1 MGFLET
7 VLEGVINAIEQDMEN
22 QRKRFIKAIKN
33 IDDERILNTLERLE
47 REDNCNDYRYDL
59 LYQEARRRVIL

>member
-22 QRKRFIKAIKN
+22 QRKRLIKAIKN

-59 LYQEARRRVIL
+59 LYQEARRRGIL

>member
-33 IDDERILNTLERLE
+33 IDDERILNTLER
-47 REDNCNDYRYDL
+47 EDNCNDYRYDL
-59 LYQEARRRVIL
+59 LYQEARRRGIL

>member
-22 QRKRFIKAIKN
+22 QRKRFIKSIKN

-59 LYQEARRRVIL
+59 LYQEARRRGIL

>member
-33 IDDERILNTLERLE
+33 IDDERILNIRK
-47 REDNCNDYRYDL
+47 
-59 LYQEARRRVIL
+59 RR

>member
-22 QRKRFIKAIKN
+22 QRKRFKPL
-33 IDDERILNTLERLE
+33 RILMMKE
-47 REDNCNDYRYDL
+47 Y
-59 LYQEARRRVIL
+59 

>member
-1 MGFLET
+1 MLLTGY
-7 VLEGVINAIEQDMEN
+7 GKSK
-22 QRKRFIKAIKN
+22 KRFIKAIKN

-59 LYQEARRRVIL
+59 LYQEARRRGIL

>member
-7 VLEGVINAIEQDMEN
+7 VLEGVMNAIEQDMEN

-33 IDDERILNTLERLE
+33 IDERILNTLERLE

-59 LYQEARRRVIL
+59 LYQEARRRGIL

>member
-22 QRKRFIKAIKN
+22 QRKRFIKTIKN

-59 LYQEARRRVIL
+59 LYQEARRRGIL